1 MEDENAKTK
10 KTAFGLTG
18 LRLVGNGLV
27 EAGRYSLFV
36 ALILIGIWCVGRI
49 FETFSLRTVF
59 ESNLVYWMAL
69 FIWVLLGI
77 FVMGTAI
84 QYARNMTLSDM
95 RHGVIFSWAFFGLL
109 LAATLYH
116 TRGYCI
122 ASIGLLATITGL
134 TESAKQAVFLLFKFY
149 PAAPILPVN
158 LIAAKVTLK
167 TIGVDSLLP
176 FAWSSSQLLGFFIW
190 SLAYGTLL
198 LKFQGNRF
206 PKIVHLV
213 SSLAGLSFLMTI
225 KSLGALKEEQL
236 IFLHAG
242 AIIILFLQVLLTYSS
257 LRNAGRE
264 MSAENE
270 EIKPIS
276 LPLPPSALRVALFL
290 LLIFPILAD
299 LQNQFM
305 LASGNRQIVQ
315 ELTVQQ
321 SMNKPEYVLR
331 QTK

>member
-1 MEDENAKTK
+1 MEDENTNTK
-10 KTAFGLTG
+10 KIVFGLNG
-18 LRLVGNGLV
+18 LRFVGNGLV

-49 FETFSLRTVF
+49 FEAFSLSTVF
-59 ESNLVYWMAL
+59 EPNLVYWMAL

-77 FVMGTAI
+77 FVIGAAI
-84 QYARNMTLSDM
+84 QYARNLRLSDM
-95 RHGVIFSWAFFGLL
+95 RHGVIFSWAFFALL
-109 LAATLYH
+109 LVSTLYH
-116 TRGYCI
+116 ARGYCI

-134 TESAKQAVFLLFKFY
+134 TESAKQALFLLFKFY

-158 LIAAKVTLK
+158 LVAAKVTLE
-167 TIGVDSLLP
+167 TMGVDSLLP

-198 LKFQGNRF
+198 LRFRGNRF

-213 SSLAGLSFLMTI
+213 SSLAGVSIMMTI
-225 KSLGALKEEQL
+225 KSVAALEKEQL

-242 AIIILFLQVLLTYSS
+242 AVTILLLQVLLTYSS
-257 LRNAGRE
+257 LRNAARKKN
-264 MSAENE
+264 ADTE
-270 EIKPIS
+270 EVKPI
-276 LPLPPSALRVALFL
+276 PLPPSALRFALFL
-290 LLIFPILAD
+290 LLILPILAD

-315 ELTVQQ
+315 ELAVEH
-321 SMNKPEYVLR
+321 SMNKPDYVMR
-331 QTK
+331 